1 MHCFI
6 WFSVFQVSQSTADLR
21 AAVSDRIARAFG
33 RSQATLQLLH
43 LIYPRLLTRSALL
56 VPFTNL
62 SLMEFQ
68 VRSLALFLLFSVI
81 SSSVVLDKR
90 PSQEYPVNAGV
101 LQGSILSPTLFLLYI
116 NELPDDVIYTRWVKN
131 NVPKIHSHI
140 SKIKETFWQKAFH
153 SLYYK
158 PLSFCRP

>member
-1 MHCFI
+1 M
-6 WFSVFQVSQSTADLR
+6 FQVSQSTADLR

-81 SSSVVLDKR
+81 SSSVVLDKK

-116 NELPDDVIYTRWVKN
+116 NELPDDVIYTR
-131 NVPKIHSHI
+131 
-140 SKIKETFWQKAFH
+140 
-153 SLYYK
+153 
-158 PLSFCRP
+158 